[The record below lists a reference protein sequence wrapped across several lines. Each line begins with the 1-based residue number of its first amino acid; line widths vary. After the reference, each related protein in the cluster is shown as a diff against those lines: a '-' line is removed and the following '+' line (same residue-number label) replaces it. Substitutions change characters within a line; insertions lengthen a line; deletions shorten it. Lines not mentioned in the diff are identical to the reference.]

1 MTKPSKFDND
11 TFLLAREHVNAFI
24 RRTAENYGIKGQ
36 LLLEIGPQERS
47 EVKINFDMC
56 NIETLDLVPDYNPD
70 VVGDLTKYNAHIKD
84 STYDIVSCLEVL
96 EHTVNPFSAVE
107 ELRRITKDGGYILFS
122 APLNWRIHGP
132 APDCWR
138 FTEFGWKVL
147 LKDFDI
153 IEIDKLDT
161 PDRNLF
167 PIKYN
172 VLAKC
177 NKSKNVDVHSM
188 KFELVK

>member
-1 MTKPSKFDND
+1 MITPSEFDNS
-11 TFLLAREHVNAFI
+11 TFSVAREHLNSFI
-24 RRTAENYGIKGQ
+24 NRVAKEYGNVGDR
-36 LLLEIGPQERS
+36 LLEIGPQDRS
-47 EVKINFDMC
+47 EVKSAFNMC
-56 NIETLDLVPDYNPD
+56 KIETLDLVPDYNPD
-70 VVGDLTKYNAHIKD
+70 IVGDITKHNLHIED
-84 STYDIVSCLEVL
+84 STYDIITCLEIL
-96 EHTVNPFSAVE
+96 EHTINPFSAIQ
-107 ELRRITKDGGYILFS
+107 ELRRISKHNGYILFS

-132 APDCWR
+132 IPDCWR

-153 IEIDKLDT
+153 IEIDRLET

-177 NKSKNVDVHSM
+177 NKSKNVDIHSM
-188 KFELVK
+188 KFEPIN